1 MKRLLHT
8 PLALLVWRIALL
20 YAALMLCRAAFWAYN
35 AAQLGALPQTGL
47 RQLLGGALLFD
58 TASVV

>member
-20 YAALMLCRAAFWAYN
+20 YAALMLCRAAFWVYN
-35 AAQLGALPQTGL
+35 APCSVRRSGANWGSSWPG
-47 RQLLGGALLFD
+47 R
-58 TASVV
+58 

>member
-20 YAALMLCRAAFWAYN
+20 YAALMLCRAAFWVYN
-35 AAQLGALPQTGL
+35 AA
-47 RQLLGGALLFD
+47 RQSISA
-58 TASVV
+58 A